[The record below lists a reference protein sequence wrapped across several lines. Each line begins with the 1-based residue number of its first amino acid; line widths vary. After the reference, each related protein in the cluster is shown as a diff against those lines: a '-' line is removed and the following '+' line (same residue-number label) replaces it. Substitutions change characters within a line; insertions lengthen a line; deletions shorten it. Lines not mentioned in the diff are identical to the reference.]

1 MSKTTKGNWVGG
13 PNAQLDQ
20 TVDRTD
26 EKNMARKIG
35 EGILTGQNGKEKRKL
50 KQLRIFGLLKI
61 GNLIQMVSD
70 LKILQNIFK

>member
-1 MSKTTKGNWVGG
+1 MSKTTKGNWIGG
-13 PNAQLDQ
+13 PNARLDQ